1 MLADNKLYR
10 QLTSMPSKHFNLE
23 EHPSSA
29 ATWRRRPGTTHARGP
44 RLAPL
49 SWCCGCLVFLALAL
63 QPVAARAK
71 EWKQV
76 VIATE
81 GGYAPWN
88 LTRPDGTLDG
98 FEVELVKLLCGR
110 LKLECRLQAQGW
122 NGMLDAL
129 QAGKFDMVMDAISI
143 TEERK
148 RVIAF
153 SRPYASTPATFA
165 ALKGGALSH
174 LPGTGARLLLSGDAR
189 RDAAAIASLKLALK
203 GKTIGIQ
210 SSTVYAKFIY
220 QNFQDTSH
228 ISEYRMAA
236 EHDFDLMA
244 GRIDVVFDDATYFAS
259 LAPEPGR
266 SEPIPTGPQLAGPV
280 WGAGEGF
287 GFRKS
292 DPELKALFDQAIDTA
307 LADGSIARLSLKWLK
322 IDVAP

>member
-1 MLADNKLYR
+1 M
-10 QLTSMPSKHFNLE
+10 
-23 EHPSSA
+23 
-29 ATWRRRPGTTHARGP
+29 WRRRPDATRLRTP
-44 RLAPL
+44 RPASF
-49 SWCCGCLVFLALAL
+49 SWRCAVLLLALAIE
-63 QPVAARAK
+63 PMTAGAK
-71 EWKQV
+71 DWKRV

-129 QAGKFDMVMDAISI
+129 QAGKYDMVMDAISI
-143 TEERK
+143 TDERK
-148 RVIAF
+148 RIIAF

-165 ALKGGALSH
+165 ALKGGALSQ
-174 LPGTGARLLLSGDAR
+174 LPGTGTKLVLNGDAQH
-189 RDAAAIASLKLALK
+189 DAAAIASLKRALK

-220 QNFQDTSH
+220 QNFQSTSH

-236 EHDFDLMA
+236 EHDFDLLA

-266 SEPIPTGPQLAGPV
+266 SEPTPTGPQVAGPV

-287 GFRKS
+287 GFRRS
-292 DPELKALFDQAIDTA
+292 DPELKALFDQAIGTA

>member
-1 MLADNKLYR
+1 
-10 QLTSMPSKHFNLE
+10 MPDKHFNLRGYR
-23 EHPSSA
+23 SLLLI
-29 ATWRRRPGTTHARGP
+29 RRG
-44 RLAPL
+44 RLSLGA
-49 SWCCGCLVFLALAL
+49 WCCGCVLFLAWAAQPLA
-63 QPVAARAK
+63 AGAK

-81 GGYAPWN
+81 GSYAPWN
-88 LTRPDGTLDG
+88 LTRPDGSLDG
-98 FEVELVKLLCGR
+98 FEVELVKLLCSR
-110 LKLECRLQAQGW
+110 LKLDCRLQAQGW

-165 ALKGGALSH
+165 ALKGGPLGH
-174 LPGTGARLLLSGDAR
+174 LPGTGTKLVLSGDAD
-189 RDAAAIASLKLALK
+189 RDATVIASLKLALK
-203 GKTIGIQ
+203 GRTIGIQ

-220 QNFQDTSH
+220 QNFQSTSH

-259 LAPEPGR
+259 LASEPGAN
-266 SEPIPTGPQLAGPV
+266 EPTPTGPQLSGPV

-292 DPELKALFDQAIDTA
+292 DPELKALFDRAIGAA